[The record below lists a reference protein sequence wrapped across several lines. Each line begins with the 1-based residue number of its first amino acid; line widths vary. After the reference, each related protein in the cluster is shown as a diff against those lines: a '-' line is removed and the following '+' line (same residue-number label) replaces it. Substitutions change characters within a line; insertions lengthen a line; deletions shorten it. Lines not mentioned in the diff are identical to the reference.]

1 MLERAEPTGSC
12 AFIGEVDISVY
23 DKRDVIL
30 AALFSQRIRQAKEA
44 QGLLPQPFQLI
55 LI

>member
-1 MLERAEPTGSC
+1 MLERAEPAGPC

-30 AALFSQRIRQAKEA
+30 AALFPQCIGQAKES
-44 QGLLPQPFQLI
+44 QWLLPQPF
-55 LI
+55 